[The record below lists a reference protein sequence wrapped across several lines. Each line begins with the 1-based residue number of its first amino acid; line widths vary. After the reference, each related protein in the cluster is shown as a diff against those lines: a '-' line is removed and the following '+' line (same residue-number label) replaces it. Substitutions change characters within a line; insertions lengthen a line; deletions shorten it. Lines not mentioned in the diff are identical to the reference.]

1 VSSSGPVADVVELLG
16 QANYELVPMPG
27 PIAGITFDF
36 AAMLAAPASLDLI
49 AVVDLVVD
57 TDRGNVGRRIEAL
70 GRALDL
76 VRSRRSLT
84 VVFVGVW
91 PGRELIQ
98 RVAQVGRVL
107 APGRPDDLASLRHAL
122 AVLAP
127 LELGHES
134 TEASSPWPAARAE
147 LVAAH
152 SPESA
157 QLLDAARSGDKA
169 LRAALREIL
178 MGPLE
183 AVEAEVA

>member
-1 VSSSGPVADVVELLG
+1 MSTSGPVADVVELLG

-27 PIAGITFDF
+27 PIAGIRFDF
-36 AAMLAAPASLDLI
+36 AAVLAAPASLDLI

-57 TDRGNVGRRIEAL
+57 TDRGDVGRRIEAL
-70 GRALDL
+70 ARALDL

-98 RVAQVGRVL
+98 RVARVARVL
-107 APGRPDDLASLRHAL
+107 APGRPGDLASLRHAL
-122 AVLAP
+122 AVLVP
-127 LELGHES
+127 LELGSES
-134 TEASSPWPAARAE
+134 AEARSPWPSARAE
-147 LVAAH
+147 LLAAH
-152 SPESA
+152 SPEAS
-157 QLLDAARSGDKA
+157 QLLNAARVGEKA

-183 AVEAEVA
+183 GVEAEIP